1 MSSRPQTSGVT
12 VLGIVMIAFGFMG
25 LGAWPLT
32 VATRQLGSR
41 TTGGRNV
48 QDLIWE
54 GSLSWWM
61 TFSLAVA
68 TLLAALL
75 FTSGIGIFRRRA
87 WAQKTALGYGITT
100 IAFGLVS
107 QFVNI
112 VFLYPKLMDRL
123 DSANPVERG
132 GAMGGMM
139 GGIIGGLVGMIL
151 PAVVVY
157 AVTRPSVKAELGV
170 DGSSD
175 APS

>member
-12 VLGIVMIAFGFMG
+12 VLGIVMIGFGFMG

-32 VATRQLGSR
+32 LATRQLGSQ
-41 TTGGRNV
+41 TAGGRNV

-68 TLLAALL
+68 TLIAALL
-75 FTSGIGIFRRRA
+75 LTSGIGIFKRRP

-100 IAFGLVS
+100 IAFGLIS
-107 QFVNI
+107 QFVNV
-112 VFLYPKLMDRL
+112 VFLYPKLIEML

-132 GAMGGMM
+132 GAAGGMM
-139 GGIIGGLVGMIL
+139 GGIIGGLFGMIL
-151 PAVVVY
+151 PVVVVY

-170 DGSSD
+170 EGSSD
-175 APS
+175 GAS